1 MGEEG
6 GKGILGAPFILEK
19 STTRRSFFDSLNF
32 FYRTP
37 SRKFNYFARVFPPSP
52 SPPFLSL
59 PAGEIFPINR
69 SIFKRDCLPVAR
81 IERDWNI
88 VLGKCPTENKPNLLV
103 PDRSSFYY

>member
-1 MGEEG
+1 MGGEG

-52 SPPFLSL
+52 SPLFLSL

-88 VLGKCPTENKPNLLV
+88 VLGKCPTEDKPNLLV